1 MKTLESIFKIL
12 AVILTILLVSCEE
25 LTELPI
31 DENDT
36 KTLVVDGMITN
47 DTMPQV
53 VNLSLTG
60 SFYMDD
66 QAPRATGAEV
76 TITDNHG
83 NEFPLYETIPG
94 KYVTQANVAGA
105 IGNTYTLTI
114 NYEGETY
121 TAQSTMPRMA
131 EIDSL
136 SCRWDNFM
144 ESYRVLLFGQE
155 PKGKGDNYMWQL
167 TRNGELLTTD
177 ISQMMIINDE
187 FVDGNYIKGLEVDF
201 WEMEYNIQTGDT
213 ITVMQYSISKRA
225 LDYFSGVLTEYNS
238 GQVAMR
244 PPANVASNIS
254 NGAMGLFHA
263 TSVSRKTI
271 VIE

>member
-1 MKTLESIFKIL
+1 MKTIESIFKIL
-12 AVILTILLVSCEE
+12 AVILTIMLVSCEE

-31 DENDT
+31 DENES

-66 QAPRATGAEV
+66 KAPRATGADV
-76 TITDNHG
+76 IISDNQG

-94 KYVTQANVAGA
+94 KYVTKTSIAGT

-121 TAQSTMPRMA
+121 FAQSTMPRMA

-136 SCRWDNFM
+136 SYRWDSFM

-155 PKGKGDNYMWQL
+155 PKGKGDSYMWQL
-167 TRNGELLTTD
+167 NRNGELLTTD
-177 ISQMMIINDE
+177 ISQMMIIRDD

-213 ITVMQYSISKRA
+213 ITVTQYSISKHA
-225 LDYFSGVLTEYNS
+225 IDFFTGVLAEYNS
-238 GQVAMR
+238 GQAAMR

-254 NGAMGLFHA
+254 NGAIGLFHA
-263 TSVSRKTI
+263 ASISRKTI